1 VTIDAVIII
10 DSSHA
15 EILGTWKVNGGAPQP
30 FRVDITHTA
39 AGEMFS
45 ISWAGYAAAGPVVK
59 GEIEIHVQH
68 CETGDHNHGG
78 EGYGGPSKGDD

>member
-45 ISWAGYAAAGPVVK
+45 ISWAGYAAARL
-59 GEIEIHVQH
+59 
-68 CETGDHNHGG
+68 
-78 EGYGGPSKGDD
+78 SAS

>member
-30 FRVDITHTA
+30 FRGRVDITHPA

-45 ISWAGYAAAGPVVK
+45 D
-59 GEIEIHVQH
+59 QL
-68 CETGDHNHGG
+68 GG
-78 EGYGGPSKGDD
+78 LRRRRPGRQGRDRDPCSAL